1 MREDGFAFVSLFR
14 LILQANINWKEVY
27 QGNTILGLVIPS
39 QERDLNRC
47 VEIVAEIIGIL
58 PDILNVKNNLW
69 TKKKKKRSKK
79 VLIFPQEKNSTWW
92 QKVPVEGYMCYHCE
106 TWSYNTGSEIG
117 WRLMAGNTSATTVR
131 CSVRNL
137 YPPACLINIDTLS
150 PINMTVPD

>member
-1 MREDGFAFVSLFR
+1 MGLLLFLFFVYF
-14 LILQANINWKEVY
+14 LQANINWKEVY

-39 QERDLNRC
+39 QERNLNGC

-58 PDILNVKNNLW
+58 PDNLNVKNNLW
-69 TKKKKKRSKK
+69 MKKKKKKKRSKK

-92 QKVPVEGYMCYHCE
+92 QKVPVEGLMCYHCE

-117 WRLMAGNTSATTVR
+117 WRLAAGNASSTTVR

-137 YPPACLINIDTLS
+137 YLPTCLINIDTLS